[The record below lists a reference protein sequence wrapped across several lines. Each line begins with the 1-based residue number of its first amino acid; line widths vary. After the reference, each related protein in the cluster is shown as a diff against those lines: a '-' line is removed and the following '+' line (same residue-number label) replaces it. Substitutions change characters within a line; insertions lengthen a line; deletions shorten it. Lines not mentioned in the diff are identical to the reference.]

1 MKVFVV
7 KINSFKVKNM
17 KKLLI
22 IVLLCTCISHVNGQT
37 KKQKEFL
44 ESIKN
49 EWALDDNRNLT
60 YVKIVNDIPVGKDE
74 IFNRILSY
82 ITHTYQGSKD
92 VVEVNDKESGRI
104 IAKGKWP
111 VIETFSHFPN
121 TYQIGAEHIIQFDV
135 KENRMRVIL
144 TIPAYYGYMQG
155 MTFAKFR
162 DKVADVM
169 PINKECPNF
178 RKMYTKAF
186 ISLHLVCQ
194 ATLLNI
200 EKSVRE
206 GNTSSEI
213 ENDNW

>member
-1 MKVFVV
+1 MNS
-7 KINSFKVKNM
+7 KIFITLFS
-17 KKLLI
+17 LLMLTGI
-22 IVLLCTCISHVNGQT
+22 ASAQT
-37 KKQKEFL
+37 KKQKEIL

-49 EWALDDNRNLT
+49 EWSLDDNRNLT
-60 YVKIVNDIPVGKDE
+60 YVKVINDIGVDKDK

-92 VVEVNDKESGRI
+92 VVEVNDKETGRI

-111 VIETFSHFPN
+111 VIETYSHLTN

-135 KENRMRVIL
+135 KDDRARIVL

-169 PINKECPNF
+169 PVNEECPNF

-194 ATLLNI
+194 ATLTNI
-200 EKSVRE
+200 EKSLRE
-206 GNTSSEI
+206 GTTSSDI
-213 ENDNW
+213 ENEDW